1 MSRYWNDLFVEPET
15 EDDISHHG
23 ILGQKWGVRRF
34 QNPDG
39 SLTAKGRQRYGEDL
53 IKEVSKKKHKG
64 YGIYRIANDSKNKL
78 LAETGKRLAPYAK
91 NEMVFARK
99 NIND

>member
-53 IKEVSKKKHKG
+53 IKENTLTIRRKK
-64 YGIYRIANDSKNKL
+64 N
-78 LAETGKRLAPYAK
+78 
-91 NEMVFARK
+91 NEQ
-99 NIND
+99 ILG